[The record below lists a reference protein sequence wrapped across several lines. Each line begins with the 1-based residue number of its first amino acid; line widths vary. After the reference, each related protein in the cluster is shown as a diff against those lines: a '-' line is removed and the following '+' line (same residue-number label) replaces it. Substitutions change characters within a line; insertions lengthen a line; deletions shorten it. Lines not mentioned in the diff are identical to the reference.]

1 MIKIPDRIA
10 GLKPYKPGKTIEK
23 LAQEKSLK
31 KIVKLASNENPLGP
45 SPKAIEAVIKH
56 LPNAHR
62 YVDSSAAEL
71 VEKIADKYEKKT
83 DQIICGHGVDGL
95 LAYILNAF
103 TEAND
108 EVLTSN
114 GAFIGIYVNTKKI
127 GRKLSLAPLKEYTF
141 DLEAI
146 CNAICPRT
154 RLIYLANPNNPTG
167 TIFTKGAFENF
178 MVSVPGDILVVLDE
192 AYTEFA
198 SADPDFPNGLDYN
211 NDNLIVTRTMSKFY
225 GLAGFRVGYAVG
237 PAEIIRELYKIK
249 LPFEP
254 NFAAQKAAIAALDDD
269 EFLMHTL
276 EVNKAS
282 LKTMAD
288 KFEDLGIKHL
298 KTHANFMLLLMPD
311 EKFAKL
317 FYERCLD
324 NGLILRHVKPFG
336 IPNGIRINS
345 ATEEETKFALDI
357 IEKVYHKLEK
367 SLILKTPPA

>member
-10 GLKPYKPGKTIEK
+10 GLKPYIPGKTIEK

-31 KIVKLASNENPLGP
+31 RIVKLASNENPLGP

-71 VEKIADKYEKKT
+71 VEKIAGKHGKKT

-103 TEAND
+103 TETDD
-108 EVLTSN
+108 EVLTSQ

-127 GRKLSLAPLKEYTF
+127 GRKLSLVSLKEYTF
-141 DLEAI
+141 DLDAI
-146 CNAICPRT
+146 YRAISAKT
-154 RLIYLANPNNPTG
+154 KLIYLANPNNPTG
-167 TIFTKGAFENF
+167 TIFKRDAFENF
-178 MVSVPGDILVVLDE
+178 MASVPNDILVVLDE

-198 SADPDFPNGLDYN
+198 SVDPDFPSGLNYDN
-211 NDNLIVTRTMSKFY
+211 ENLIVTRTMSKFY
-225 GLAGFRVGYAVG
+225 GLAGFRIGYAVG
-237 PAEIIRELYKIK
+237 PAEIIKELYKIK

-269 EFLMHTL
+269 EFLARTL

-282 LKTMAD
+282 LKTMVD

-298 KTHANFMLLLMPD
+298 KTHANFLLLLMPD
-311 EKFAKL
+311 EKFAEM

-367 SLILKTPPA
+367 SLSMKTPPA